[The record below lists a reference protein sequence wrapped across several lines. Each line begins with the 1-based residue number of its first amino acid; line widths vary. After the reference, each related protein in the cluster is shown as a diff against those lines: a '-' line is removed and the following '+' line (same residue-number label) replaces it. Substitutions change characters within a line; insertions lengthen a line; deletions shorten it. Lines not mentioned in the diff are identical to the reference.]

1 MGRRY
6 ILSLESGY
14 RPINFYLYGCVLSF
28 LSTLNHHDF
37 CLGGSLR
44 YFKIIFSVILFSF
57 HSSLIYSEGLNT
69 DEVIVYS
76 NKFYTSESNSAHH
89 VEVYDHQEIINSG
102 TNNLFDFL
110 SNKSSLNISSYS
122 GNKAAPSIDMRGYG
136 LENGYQN
143 IVINVDGYRINNIDM
158 APSFLGTINTNDID
172 RIEILKGSGSVV
184 HGDGSNAGS
193 INIYTKNHNKT
204 RISSAYGNNGQK
216 NHSFNTGKKIDNFS
230 ISFSSSYESN
240 DGYSQKDSR
249 GNKDKSKSSNQ
260 TIKFSYEPDNYSQVN
275 FKYSNTESNSLFP
288 AALTRLQFN
297 KDPSRSGGQY
307 NEFDYN
313 DDIWGLDYI
322 THFSDNFS
330 VKVYHQGQRKKY
342 DARDYAT
349 NLRKTSAIVNG
360 LELDYSGK
368 GFNLTSG
375 MSISERELNAYRN
388 SQTLVNQANKQNEAI
403 YLQAKHSL
411 DDDNKLSVTYG
422 ARSERVITKFNNT
435 SINTDQSDRLS
446 MFETGLNY
454 IVNSQV
460 NLFSNF
466 SKSMQSQDIDRML
479 PYNFV
484 TGNYDILNPNIK
496 PMQSR
501 TINIGLNYI
510 DPKQKLKI
518 STFYADLDNEIVYSP
533 TSGQNENIDRTNKY
547 GYEVFFMRK
556 LNDRFNLK
564 FNYSYTIAKILND
577 TDSSTFPSGKLLP
590 GVPKNS
596 INLAIHYDYDN
607 WNASLNH
614 VWRDRSYIFD
624 DFNNNANM
632 MSPSYESTNAF
643 VRYNLRNVLQ
653 FNNLNIFASV
663 NNIFEQKNGIR
674 TVTNGYGY
682 GTTYPYN
689 FRRTWFIGMEVE
701 I

>member
-1 MGRRY
+1 MKFFKFIY
-6 ILSLESGY
+6 
-14 RPINFYLYGCVLSF
+14 FF
-28 LSTLNHHDF
+28 LF
-37 CLGGSLR
+37 
-44 YFKIIFSVILFSF
+44 IFSFNLFA
-57 HSSLIYSEGLNT
+57 EDLNT
-69 DEVIVYS
+69 QEVIVYS
-76 NKFYTSESNSAHH
+76 NKFYTSEKNSTHH
-89 VEVYDHQEIINSG
+89 VEVYDHAEIIESG

-136 LENGYQN
+136 LENGFQN
-143 IVINVDGYRINNIDM
+143 IVVNVDGYRINNIDM
-158 APSFLGTINTNDID
+158 APSFLGTINTRDID

-193 INIYTKNHNKT
+193 INIYTKNHKKT
-204 RISSAYGNNGQK
+204 RISSAFGNYGQK
-216 NHSFNTGKKIDNFS
+216 NHSFSTGKTIDNFS
-230 ISFSSSYESN
+230 ISLSTSYESN
-240 DGYSQKDSR
+240 DGFSQKDSR
-249 GNKDKSKSSNQ
+249 GNKDKSVSSNQ
-260 TIKFSYEPDNYSQVN
+260 IIKVSYEPDDFSQIN

-288 AALTRLQFN
+288 SALSRSQFQR
-297 KDPSRSGGQY
+297 DPSRAGVSSY

-313 DDIWGLDYI
+313 DDIWGLDYV
-322 THFSDNFS
+322 THFTDNFS
-330 VKVYHQGQRKKY
+330 VKFYHQGQRKKY

-349 NLRKTSAIVNG
+349 NLRKTSALVNG
-360 LELDYSGK
+360 VEFDLTSK
-368 GFNLTSG
+368 NFNLTSG
-375 MSISERELNAYRN
+375 VSINERELNVFQN
-388 SQTLVNQANKQNEAI
+388 SDLLVNQANKQNDAI
-403 YLQAKHSL
+403 YLQAKHL
-411 DDDNKLSVTYG
+411 IDENNKLSITYG
-422 ARSERVITKFNNT
+422 ARSEKVITKFNNT

-446 MFETGLNY
+446 MFETGVNY
-454 IVNSQV
+454 IVNNQI

-479 PYNFV
+479 PYNFYS
-484 TGNYDILNPNIK
+484 GNYDTLNPNIK

-501 TINIGLNYI
+501 TINFGLNYI
-510 DPKQKLKI
+510 DVIQKLKI
-518 STFYADLDNEIVYSP
+518 STFYADLDNEIVFNPS
-533 TSGQNENIDRTNKY
+533 TFQNENIDRTNKY
-547 GYEVFFMRK
+547 GYEVFLMRK
-556 LNDRFNLK
+556 LNERFDLK

-596 INLAIHYDYDN
+596 INLSLNYNYDN
-607 WNASLNH
+607 LSANINH
-614 VWRDRSYIFD
+614 VWRDRGYILD

-689 FRRTWFIGMEVE
+689 FRRTWFIGMEIE

>member
-1 MGRRY
+1 M
-6 ILSLESGY
+6 SLESGY

-102 TNNLFDFL
+102 TNNLFNFL
-110 SNKSSLNISSYS
+110 SNNSSLNISSYS

-204 RISSAYGNNGQK
+204 RISSAYGNYGQK

-260 TIKFSYEPDNYSQVN
+260 TIKFSYELDNYSQVN

-454 IVNSQV
+454 IVNNQV

-479 PYNFV
+479 PYNFLSRD
-484 TGNYDILNPNIK
+484 YDTLNPNIK

-501 TINIGLNYI
+501 TINLGLNYI
-510 DPKQKLKI
+510 DQKQKLKI
-518 STFYADLDNEIVYSP
+518 SSFYADLDNEIVYNP
-533 TSGQNENIDRTNKY
+533 TSFQNENIDRTNKY
-547 GYEVFFMRK
+547 GYEVFLMRK
-556 LNDRFNLK
+556 LNDKFNLK

-577 TDSSTFPSGKLLP
+577 TDSTTFPSGKLLP
-590 GVPKNS
+590 GVPKNAINTS
-596 INLAIHYDYDN
+596 INYDYKN
-607 WNASLNH
+607 LSASLNH
-614 VWRDRSYIFD
+614 VWRDRSYSFE
-624 DFNNNANM
+624 DFNNNNYKA
-632 MSPSYESTNAF
+632 PSFESTSIF
-643 VRYNLRNVLQ
+643 VKYKLNKY
-653 FNNLNIFASV
+653 FIDKNLNIFGSI
-663 NNIFEQKNGIR
+663 NNVFKQKNGVQIYDN
-674 TVTNGYGY
+674 VI
-682 GTTYPYN
+682 YPFN
-689 FRRTWFIGMEVE
+689 FTRTWFIGMEVE

>member
-1 MGRRY
+1 M
-6 ILSLESGY
+6 ID
-14 RPINFYLYGCVLSF
+14 V
-28 LSTLNHHDF
+28 
-37 CLGGSLR
+37 CLGGLAKMFNYR
-44 YFKIIFSVILFSF
+44 NIFFSAIFFSF
-57 HSSLIYSEGLNT
+57 YTPTIYSEDLNT

-102 TNNLFDFL
+102 TSNLFDFL
-110 SNKSSLNISSYS
+110 SNKSSLNVSSYS

-136 LENGYQN
+136 LENGFQN

-158 APSFLGTINTNDID
+158 APSFLGTINTQDID

-204 RISSAYGNNGQK
+204 RISSAFGNYGQK
-216 NHSFNTGKKIDNFS
+216 NYSFNTGETIDNFS
-230 ISFSSSYESN
+230 ISLSTSYDSN

-260 TIKFSYEPDNYSQVN
+260 TIKLSYQPDQYSQIN

-297 KDPSRSGGQY
+297 RDPSRSGGQY

-313 DDIWGLDYI
+313 DDIWGLDYV

-360 LELDYSGK
+360 LEFDYSGTS
-368 GFNLTSG
+368 FNLTSG
-375 MSISERELNAYRN
+375 MSVSERELNAFQN
-388 SQTLVNQANKQNEAI
+388 STTHVNQANKQNEAI
-403 YLQAKHSL
+403 YLQAKHFI
-411 DDDNKLSVTYG
+411 DENNKLSINYG
-422 ARSERVITKFNNT
+422 ARSERVTTKFNNT
-435 SINTDQSDRLS
+435 SINSDQSDRLS
-446 MFETGLNY
+446 MFETGVNY
-454 IVNSQV
+454 ILNNQV
-460 NLFSNF
+460 NLFTNF
-466 SKSMQSQDIDRML
+466 SKSMQSQDIDRLL
-479 PYNFV
+479 PYNFF
-484 TGNYDILNPNIK
+484 TGNYDTLNPNIK

-501 TINIGLNYI
+501 TINFGLNYI
-510 DPKQKLKI
+510 DPKQKFKI
-518 STFYADLDNEIVYSP
+518 SSFYADLDNEIVYNPS
-533 TSGQNENIDRTNKY
+533 TFQNENIDRTNKY
-547 GYEVFFMRK
+547 GYEVFLMRK
-556 LNDRFNLK
+556 LNDRFNVK

-577 TDSSTFPSGKLLP
+577 TDRTTFPSGKLLP

-596 INLAIHYDYDN
+596 INLAIQYDYDN

-614 VWRDRSYIFD
+614 VWRDRSFIFD

-632 MSPSYESTNAF
+632 MSPSFESTNAF
-643 VRYNLRNVLQ
+643 VKYKLKNITQ
-653 FNNLNIFASV
+653 FKSMSIFASI
-663 NNIFEQKNGIR
+663 NNIFNQKNGIR
-674 TVTNGYGY
+674 TTTDDTYGAI
-682 GTTYPYN
+682 YPFN
-689 FRRTWFIGMEVE
+689 FRRTWFIGLEVE

>member
-1 MGRRY
+1 
-6 ILSLESGY
+6 
-14 RPINFYLYGCVLSF
+14 
-28 LSTLNHHDF
+28 
-37 CLGGSLR
+37 LR

-204 RISSAYGNNGQK
+204 RISSAYGNYGQK

-230 ISFSSSYESN
+230 ISFSSSNESN

-342 DARDYAT
+342 DARDYET

-360 LELDYSGK
+360 LEFDYSGK

-375 MSISERELNAYRN
+375 MSISERELNAYRS

-454 IVNSQV
+454 IVNNQV
-460 NLFSNF
+460 NLFS
-466 SKSMQSQDIDRML
+466 Q
-479 PYNFV
+479 
-484 TGNYDILNPNIK
+484 
-496 PMQSR
+496 
-501 TINIGLNYI
+501 
-510 DPKQKLKI
+510 
-518 STFYADLDNEIVYSP
+518 
-533 TSGQNENIDRTNKY
+533 
-547 GYEVFFMRK
+547 
-556 LNDRFNLK
+556 
-564 FNYSYTIAKILND
+564 
-577 TDSSTFPSGKLLP
+577 
-590 GVPKNS
+590 
-596 INLAIHYDYDN
+596 
-607 WNASLNH
+607 
-614 VWRDRSYIFD
+614 
-624 DFNNNANM
+624 
-632 MSPSYESTNAF
+632 
-643 VRYNLRNVLQ
+643 YNLTQ
-653 FNNLNIFASV
+653 F
-663 NNIFEQKNGIR
+663 Q
-674 TVTNGYGY
+674 
-682 GTTYPYN
+682 
-689 FRRTWFIGMEVE
+689 TWIDDQTGLY
-701 I
+701 

>member
-454 IVNSQV
+454 IVNNQV
-460 NLFSNF
+460 NIFSNF

-479 PYNFV
+479 PYNFLSRD
-484 TGNYDILNPNIK
+484 YDTLNPNIK

-501 TINIGLNYI
+501 TINLGLNYI
-510 DPKQKLKI
+510 DQKQKLKI
-518 STFYADLDNEIVYSP
+518 STFYADLDNEIVYNP
-533 TSGQNENIDRTNKY
+533 TSFQNENIDRTNKY
-547 GYEVFFMRK
+547 GYEVFLMRK
-556 LNDRFNLK
+556 LNDKFNLK

-577 TDSSTFPSGKLLP
+577 TDSTTFPSGKLLP
-590 GVPKNS
+590 GVPKNAINTS
-596 INLAIHYDYDN
+596 INYDYKN
-607 WNASLNH
+607 LSASLNH
-614 VWRDRSYIFD
+614 VWRDRSYSFE
-624 DFNNNANM
+624 DFNNNNYKA
-632 MSPSYESTNAF
+632 PSFESTSIF
-643 VRYNLRNVLQ
+643 VKYKLNKY
-653 FNNLNIFASV
+653 FIDKNLNIFGSI
-663 NNIFEQKNGIR
+663 NNVFKQKNGVQIYDN
-674 TVTNGYGY
+674 VI
-682 GTTYPYN
+682 YPFN
-689 FRRTWFIGMEVE
+689 FTRTWFIGMEVE

>member
-1 MGRRY
+1 
-6 ILSLESGY
+6 
-14 RPINFYLYGCVLSF
+14 
-28 LSTLNHHDF
+28 
-37 CLGGSLR
+37 LR
-44 YFKIIFSVILFSF
+44 YFKIIFSVIFFSF

-204 RISSAYGNNGQK
+204 RISSAYGNYGQK

-240 DGYSQKDSR
+240 DGFSQKDSR

-260 TIKFSYEPDNYSQVN
+260 TIKLSYEPDNYSQVN

-342 DARDYAT
+342 DARDYDT

-360 LELDYSGK
+360 LEIDYSSK
-368 GFNLTSG
+368 SFNLTSG
-375 MSISERELNAYRN
+375 MSISERELNVFQN
-388 SQTLVNQANKQNEAI
+388 SDSLVNQANKQNEAI

-411 DDDNKLSVTYG
+411 DDDNKLSISYG

-435 SINTDQSDRLS
+435 SINTDLSERLS

-454 IVNSQV
+454 IVNNQV
-460 NLFSNF
+460 NLFTNF
-466 SKSMQSQDIDRML
+466 SKSMQSQDIDRLL
-479 PYNFV
+479 PFNFF
-484 TGNYDILNPNIK
+484 TNNYPTFNPFVK

-501 TINIGLNYI
+501 TINFGFNYI
-510 DPKQKLKI
+510 DPIQKFKVN
-518 STFYADLDNEIVYSP
+518 TFYADLDNEIVFNP
-533 TSGQNENIDRTNKY
+533 NNNAFAFGTNENIDRTNKY
-547 GYEVFFMRK
+547 GYEVFLMRK
-556 LNDRFNLK
+556 LNDKFNIK

-577 TDSSTFPSGKLLP
+577 TDSATFPSGKLLP

-596 INLAIHYDYDN
+596 INLAIQYDYDN
-607 WNASLNH
+607 WNASVNH
-614 VWRDRSYIFD
+614 VWRDRSYSFE
-624 DFNNNANM
+624 DFNNINYKA
-632 MSPSYESTNAF
+632 PSFESTSIF
-643 VRYNLRNVLQ
+643 VKYKLNKY
-653 FNNLNIFASV
+653 FFDKNLNIFGSI
-663 NNIFEQKNGIR
+663 NNVFKQKNGVQDI
-674 TVTNGYGY
+674 
-682 GTTYPYN
+682 
-689 FRRTWFIGMEVE
+689 
-701 I
+701 

>member
-1 MGRRY
+1 MKFFKFIY
-6 ILSLESGY
+6 
-14 RPINFYLYGCVLSF
+14 FF
-28 LSTLNHHDF
+28 LF
-37 CLGGSLR
+37 
-44 YFKIIFSVILFSF
+44 IFSFNLFA
-57 HSSLIYSEGLNT
+57 EDLNT
-69 DEVIVYS
+69 QEVIVYS
-76 NKFYTSESNSAHH
+76 NKFYTSEKNSTHH
-89 VEVYDHQEIINSG
+89 VEVYDHAEIIESG

-136 LENGYQN
+136 LENGFQN
-143 IVINVDGYRINNIDM
+143 IVVNVDGYRINNIDM
-158 APSFLGTINTNDID
+158 APSFLGTINTRDID

-193 INIYTKNHNKT
+193 INIYTKNHKKT
-204 RISSAYGNNGQK
+204 RISSAFGNYGQK
-216 NHSFNTGKKIDNFS
+216 NHSFSTGKTIDNFS
-230 ISFSSSYESN
+230 ISLSTSYESN
-240 DGYSQKDSR
+240 DGFSQKDSR
-249 GNKDKSKSSNQ
+249 GNKDKSVSSNQ
-260 TIKFSYEPDNYSQVN
+260 IIKVSYEPDDFSQIN

-288 AALTRLQFN
+288 SALSRSQFQR
-297 KDPSRSGGQY
+297 DPSRAGVSSY

-313 DDIWGLDYI
+313 DDIWGLDYV
-322 THFSDNFS
+322 THFTDNFS
-330 VKVYHQGQRKKY
+330 VKFYHQGQRKKY

-349 NLRKTSAIVNG
+349 NLRKTSALVNG
-360 LELDYSGK
+360 VEFDLTSK
-368 GFNLTSG
+368 NFNLTSG
-375 MSISERELNAYRN
+375 VSINERELNVFQN
-388 SQTLVNQANKQNEAI
+388 SDLLVNQANKQNDAI
-403 YLQAKHSL
+403 YLQAKHL
-411 DDDNKLSVTYG
+411 IDENNKLSITYG
-422 ARSERVITKFNNT
+422 ARSEKVITKFNNT

-446 MFETGLNY
+446 MFETGVNY
-454 IVNSQV
+454 IVNNQI

-479 PYNFV
+479 PYNFYS
-484 TGNYDILNPNIK
+484 GNYDTLNPNIK

-501 TINIGLNYI
+501 TINFGLNYI
-510 DPKQKLKI
+510 DVIQKLKI
-518 STFYADLDNEIVYSP
+518 STFYADLDNEIVYNPS
-533 TSGQNENIDRTNKY
+533 TFQNENIDRTNKY
-547 GYEVFFMRK
+547 GYEVFLMRK
-556 LNDRFNLK
+556 LNERFDLK

-596 INLAIHYDYDN
+596 INLSLNYNYDN
-607 WNASLNH
+607 LSANINH
-614 VWRDRSYIFD
+614 VWRDRGYILD

-689 FRRTWFIGMEVE
+689 FRRTWFIGMEIE

>member
-1 MGRRY
+1 MKFFKFIY
-6 ILSLESGY
+6 
-14 RPINFYLYGCVLSF
+14 FF
-28 LSTLNHHDF
+28 LF
-37 CLGGSLR
+37 
-44 YFKIIFSVILFSF
+44 IFSFNLFA
-57 HSSLIYSEGLNT
+57 EDLNT
-69 DEVIVYS
+69 QEVIVYS
-76 NKFYTSESNSAHH
+76 NKFYTSEKNSTHH
-89 VEVYDHQEIINSG
+89 VEVYDHAEIIESG

-136 LENGYQN
+136 LENGFQN
-143 IVINVDGYRINNIDM
+143 IVVNVDGYRINNIDM
-158 APSFLGTINTNDID
+158 APSFLGTINTRDID

-193 INIYTKNHNKT
+193 INIYTKNHKKT
-204 RISSAYGNNGQK
+204 RISSAFGNYGQK
-216 NHSFNTGKKIDNFS
+216 NHSFSTGKTIDNFS
-230 ISFSSSYESN
+230 ISLSTSYESN
-240 DGYSQKDSR
+240 DGFSQKDSR
-249 GNKDKSKSSNQ
+249 GNKDKSVSSNQ
-260 TIKFSYEPDNYSQVN
+260 IIKVSYEPDDFSQIN

-288 AALTRLQFN
+288 SALSRSQFQR
-297 KDPSRSGGQY
+297 DPSRAGVSSY

-313 DDIWGLDYI
+313 DDIWGLDYV
-322 THFSDNFS
+322 THFTDNFS
-330 VKVYHQGQRKKY
+330 VKFYHQGQRKKY

-349 NLRKTSAIVNG
+349 NLRKTSALVNG
-360 LELDYSGK
+360 VEFDLTSK
-368 GFNLTSG
+368 NFNLTSG
-375 MSISERELNAYRN
+375 VSINERELNVLQN
-388 SQTLVNQANKQNEAI
+388 SDVLVNQANKQNDAI
-403 YLQAKHSL
+403 YLQAKHL
-411 DDDNKLSVTYG
+411 IDENNKLSITYG
-422 ARSERVITKFNNT
+422 ARSEKVITKFNNT
-435 SINTDQSDRLS
+435 SINKDQSDRLS
-446 MFETGLNY
+446 MFETGVNY
-454 IVNSQV
+454 IVNNQI

-479 PYNFV
+479 PYNFYS
-484 TGNYDILNPNIK
+484 GNYDTLNPNIK

-501 TINIGLNYI
+501 TINFGLNYI
-510 DPKQKLKI
+510 DVIQKLKI
-518 STFYADLDNEIVYSP
+518 STFYADLDNEIVFNPS
-533 TSGQNENIDRTNKY
+533 TFQNENIDRTNKY
-547 GYEVFFMRK
+547 GYEVFLMRK
-556 LNDRFNLK
+556 LNERFDLK

-596 INLAIHYDYDN
+596 INLSLNYNYDN
-607 WNASLNH
+607 LSANINH
-614 VWRDRSYIFD
+614 VWRDRGYILD

-689 FRRTWFIGMEVE
+689 FRRTWFIGMEIE